1 MTTNR
6 IQQLQHTIHAL
17 RVRGLAERQE
27 IRKLRTAAAERDREL
42 AAVRREL
49 AELRKE
55 GSVNRNIE
63 VICLDAR
70 QYESLSVARTYGGKA

>member
-1 MTTNR
+1 MPVNR
-6 IQQLQHTIHAL
+6 IQQLQRTIHDL

-27 IRKLRTAAAERDREL
+27 IRSLRAEL
-42 AAVRREL
+42 AATKREL

-55 GSVNRNIE
+55 RSADRNIE

-70 QYESLSVARTYGGKA
+70 QYESLSVARAYGGKA